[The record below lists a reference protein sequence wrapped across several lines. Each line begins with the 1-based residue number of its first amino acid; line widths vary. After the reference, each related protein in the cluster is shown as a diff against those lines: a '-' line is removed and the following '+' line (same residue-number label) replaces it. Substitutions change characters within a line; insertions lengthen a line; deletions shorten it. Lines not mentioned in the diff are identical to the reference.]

1 MKLQCEL
8 GLQQPISW
16 RKCHLACPAMGKM
29 AYGHR
34 AMLTG
39 ANLWASTLR
48 GAYLFETDPARAGLS
63 GADLTGVLRSN
74 ADLVLVKA
82 SGGLPGSA

>member
-1 MKLQCEL
+1 
-8 GLQQPISW
+8 
-16 RKCHLACPAMGKM
+16 
-29 AYGHR
+29 
-34 AMLTG
+34 MLTG